1 MINLTTREEK
11 LAFIKKNIE
20 KLKGTSIS
28 DFTEDTNLS
37 DLGLDSLNAVE
48 LQMEYEEATGHEL
61 DPDATITTVRSL
73 VDLMK

>member
-20 KLKGTSIS
+20 KLKGTTIS
-28 DFTEDTNLS
+28 DFTEDTNLLT
-37 DLGLDSLNAVE
+37 LGLDSLNVVE

-61 DPDATITTVRSL
+61 DPDVTITTVRSL

>member
-1 MINLTTREEK
+1 MINLITREEK
-11 LAFIKKNIE
+11 LTFVKKNIE
-20 KLKGTSIS
+20 KLKGKPIS

-37 DLGLDSLNAVE
+37 DLGLDSLDAVE